1 MPIPQERHLASH
13 PLVADAVMFGRAK
26 LQAGVLVDPAP
37 QHLVDPNDMVAV
49 SKYIDEIWYAALSTI
64 CVMMLINVLLGLVSS
79 KRTQELLRLLGYS
92 GK

>member
-1 MPIPQERHLASH
+1 MPIPQERHIASH

-49 SKYIDEIWYAALSTI
+49 SKYIDEIWYTALTTI
-64 CVMMLINVLLGLVSS
+64 YVILLIDII
-79 KRTQELLRLLGYS
+79 
-92 GK
+92 